1 MTTNQYV
8 YLLSDATGETVEK
21 IVDAALTQFPKGMVL
36 LKRVGNVRTKERIIN
51 TLDEAEKKGGMVV
64 YTIVNQEF
72 ALLVHEECEARGIP
86 SIDLLTPLLM
96 KLSGCVGLP
105 PKEMPGLFHGINEK
119 YFQRI
124 EAVEFSVQHD
134 DGQELRSLHFAD
146 IVLAGV
152 SRTSKT
158 PLSMYLAH
166 SGFKVANVPIVMG
179 VDPPIELFEVDPKRV
194 VGLIIDPQR
203 LTELRIARL
212 KYLNQSIKTD
222 YADYDQIVDEIHHA
236 KTLYRQN
243 GWIVINVSGK
253 AVEETANEILVK
265 LSFK

>member
-1 MTTNQYV
+1 MINKQYV

-36 LKRVGNVRTKERIIN
+36 LKRVGNVRTRERILN
-51 TLDEAEKKGGMVV
+51 TLEEAAQKQGMVV
-64 YTIVNQEF
+64 YTIVNHEF
-72 ALLVHEECEARGIP
+72 ALLIHEECEARGIP

-96 KLSGCVGLP
+96 KLSGCMGLP

-166 SGFKVANVPIVMG
+166 SGWKVANVPIVMG
-179 VDPPIELFEVDPKRV
+179 VAPPKELFEVDPKKV
-194 VGLIIDPQR
+194 VGLIIDPQH
-203 LTELRIARL
+203 LVELRIARL
-212 KYLNQSIKTD
+212 KYLNQSIKSD
-222 YADYDQIVDEIHHA
+222 YADYEQIVEEILYA
-236 KTLYRQN
+236 KTLFRRN
-243 GWIVINVSGK
+243 SWITVRVSGK

-265 LSFK
+265 LSLK

>member
-1 MTTNQYV
+1 MMTKQYV
-8 YLLSDATGETVEK
+8 YLLSDATGDTVEK
-21 IVDAALTQFPKGMVL
+21 IVDAALTQFPKGTVL
-36 LKRVGNVRTKERIIN
+36 IKRVGNVRTRERIFN
-51 TLDEAEKKGGMVV
+51 ALDEVEKRHGLVV
-64 YTIVNQEF
+64 YTTVNQEF
-72 ALLVHEECEARGIP
+72 ALSIHEECEARGIP
-86 SIDLLTPLLM
+86 SIDMLTPLLM
-96 KLSGCVGLP
+96 KLSSCVGSP

-166 SGFKVANVPIVMG
+166 SGWKVANVPIVMG
-179 VDPPIELFEVDPKRV
+179 VEPPRELFEVNRKRV

-212 KYLNQSIKTD
+212 KYLNQSIKTA
-222 YADYDQIVDEIHHA
+222 YADFDQVVDEIHHA
-236 KTLYRQN
+236 KALYRQN
-243 GWIVINVSGK
+243 GWIIVNVSGK
-253 AVEETANEILVK
+253 AVEETANEISVK
-265 LSFK
+265 LSLK